1 MTAKKNYFTI
11 SQVVRALS
19 QEYPDLTVSK
29 VRFLESQGLIK
40 PKRTSSGYRQ
50 FSQKDIEKLSL
61 ILKLQKERYLPLQV
75 IKKRLKAGGEAIP
88 FPEVEAEEVESKEAP
103 YNLEKLMNATGLSEE
118 DIHELESYGLIKKM
132 TLEDEEGYSHLDTQI
147 ARLAAELKS
156 FGIEPRHLRIHETFV
171 DREISLLEQILLPY
185 IKQRSA
191 EGKKEAKRLLEKL
204 LKLLNE
210 LTRYL
215 LTKSLEN
222 RFKEL
227 I

>member
-1 MTAKKNYFTI
+1 MTAKKTYFTI
-11 SQVVRALS
+11 SQVVQSLS

-50 FSQKDIEKLSL
+50 FGQRDIERLSL
-61 ILKLQKERYLPLQV
+61 ILKLQKERFLPLQV
-75 IKKRLKAGGEAIP
+75 IKKRLKVGGEAMP
-88 FPEVEAEEVESKEAP
+88 FPEVEAEEIESKEAP

-118 DIHELESYGLIKKM
+118 DIHELESYGLIEKI
-132 TLEDEEGYSHLDTQI
+132 TLGDEEGYSHLDTQI

-156 FGIEPRHLRIHETFV
+156 FGIEPRHLRLHENFV
-171 DREISLLEQILLPY
+171 DRELSLLEQILLPY

-191 EGKKEAKRLLEKL
+191 QGKKEAKKLLEKL

-210 LTRYL
+210 LTRFL
-215 LTKSLEN
+215 LTKSLEK